1 MMILNTEPDDTV
13 WINLGELNTQAREN
27 GLVVHGIVTIA
38 HCFRNLLQVS
48 QGTTGI
54 NAARRVACDLSG
66 TGKRR
71 HFYSCRYRASNI
83 GFTDFLLVS
92 HS

>member
-1 MMILNTEPDDTV
+1 MILIAESDDTV
-13 WINLGELNTQAREN
+13 RINLGELNTQAREN

-54 NAARRVACDLSG
+54 NAARQVVNGIPSTRSG
-66 TGKRR
+66 SMSSDALQQIQR
-71 HFYSCRYRASNI
+71 
-83 GFTDFLLVS
+83 
-92 HS
+92 